1 MKRALN
7 TWIKKKREK
16 IFKRISLLYET
27 ETDSTCMTNRMKQ

>member
-7 TWIKKKREK
+7 TWIKKKEK